1 MLDDLRQATLD
12 QDDEPIV
19 SHRAA
24 VASQENDRLFGLTAI
39 ERMFL
44 SIGLFF
50 LTLVGSV
57 LLLLV
62 TESIALNF

>member
-19 SHRAA
+19 SHRAS
-24 VASQENDRLFGLTAI
+24 VAKEDNDRLFGMNPI